1 MPSQDDRLTDFPRI
15 VPERDEIAPYRR
27 PPQPEPAEPRKPE
40 ARARPTVNTNEG
52 SSRTE
57 TAAGVPAAWRLLA
70 IVALL
75 LAFSAAGAAAFLFRD
90 TQELQR
96 TLEQSNL
103 RIADLEGRLSTTD
116 DSVNQSS
123 EAMQVKLKDLAGE
136 VDKLWASAWRKNGAR
151 IDELDAALKKATT
164 NVDASRKQLTELSAA
179 QTKLQQRVTSGEDVA
194 TQLKTLKEQQK
205 TLQDTI
211 GRLNSTMNTLASTQ
225 KGQESRLKDSEQWV
239 QSNIEFR
246 RQVNQR
252 LTRLENPPSA
262 LQP

>member
-15 VPERDEIAPYRR
+15 VPERDEAAPHRR
-27 PPQPEPAEPRKPE
+27 PPEPGEPRKAE
-40 ARARPTVNTNEG
+40 ARNRSGGRTVHAGAEEASAT
-52 SSRTE
+52 
-57 TAAGVPAAWRLLA
+57 AGVPAGWRLLA
-70 IVALL
+70 MVALL
-75 LAFSAAGAAAFLFRD
+75 FAFSAAGAAAFLFRD
-90 TQELQR
+90 TQALQR

-103 RIADLEGRLSTTD
+103 RISDLEGRLSTTD

-123 EAMQVKLKDLAGE
+123 EAMQVKLKELAGE

-151 IDELDAALKKATT
+151 IDELEAALKKAST
-164 NVDASRKQLTELSAA
+164 NVDASRKQLTELAAA
-179 QTKLQQRVTSGEDVA
+179 QTKLQQRVASGEDVA
-194 TQLKTLKEQQK
+194 AQLATLKEQQK
-205 TLQDTI
+205 AVQDTV

-225 KGQESRLKDSEQWV
+225 KAQESRLKDSEQWV